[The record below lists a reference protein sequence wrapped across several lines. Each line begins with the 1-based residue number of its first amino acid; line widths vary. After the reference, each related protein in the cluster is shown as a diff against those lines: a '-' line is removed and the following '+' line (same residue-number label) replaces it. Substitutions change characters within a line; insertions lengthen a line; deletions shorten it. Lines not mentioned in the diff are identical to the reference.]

1 LSARDRNA
9 LPRSMTAPLP
19 NAAVLLG
26 RGDGSENPDLVISQ
40 RCDFAL
46 FKAGRWRPTFC
57 ERPLQHRNKK

>member
-1 LSARDRNA
+1 
-9 LPRSMTAPLP
+9 MTAPLP

-26 RGDGSENPDLVISQ
+26 RGDGSENPGLVISQ

-57 ERPLQHRNKK
+57 ERRFSIGIKNQMGFQRNSTD